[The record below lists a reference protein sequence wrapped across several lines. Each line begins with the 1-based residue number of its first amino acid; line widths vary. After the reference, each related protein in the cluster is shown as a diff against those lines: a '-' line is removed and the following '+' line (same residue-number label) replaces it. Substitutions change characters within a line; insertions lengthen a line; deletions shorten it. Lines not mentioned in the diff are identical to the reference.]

1 MSGTDP
7 SLYKGSRYGAYGN
20 DNPPKME
27 TECMGF
33 HISFPLKCT
42 EMLERD
48 GNGRGGSRDTSV
60 FAGLYFSSTP
70 QFINKK
76 VTWTHG
82 FIPSLRSRF
91 SRILQ

>member
-1 MSGTDP
+1 MPDTDP
-7 SLYKGSRYGAYGN
+7 SLYTGSRYGAYGN
-20 DNPPKME
+20 ANPPKME
-27 TECMGF
+27 TERVGF

-48 GNGRGGSRDTSV
+48 GNGRGGSRYTFV
-60 FAGLYFSSTP
+60 FADLYFSSTP

-82 FIPSLRSRF
+82 FIPSLKSRF